1 MKIYKN
7 PWVTR
12 ESYFV
17 KTGAA
22 RSAKMEAAKSTGYS
36 VDLWDGKWKV
46 RKATYYNK
54 SLAEMPV
61 VCENKVSIQAVIGKA
76 VLDAVHGF
84 AGGGKSDGEETPQAG
99 WLPVYESEIT
109 GWDPALAG
117 RDPIGGYACSKCG
130 YEAVYSC
137 NDEYVLSN
145 YCPRREKGW
154 CGQWLTLLLKNLGQV
169 SLWRLQS
176 QTEKDTDT
184 AYRHG
189 PLVMA
194 GRGIE
199 CTNLR

>member
-36 VDLWDGKWKV
+36 VDFWDGKWKV

-54 SLAEMPV
+54 SLDEMPV
-61 VCENKVSIQAVIGKA
+61 VCENKVSIQAVIKKA
-76 VLDAVHGF
+76 VLDAVRGF

-137 NDEYVLSN
+137 NDEYVLSD
-145 YCPRREKGW
+145 YCPG
-154 CGQWLTLLLKNLGQV
+154 CGA
-169 SLWRLQS
+169 R
-176 QTEKDTDT
+176 
-184 AYRHG
+184 
-189 PLVMA
+189 MA
-194 GRGIE
+194 GGAE
-199 CTNLR
+199 